1 MNEANTYQEWV
12 AILKSPNGDGI
23 KTSVYET
30 WASSEEEARED
41 AIFNSNSTHV
51 GDVLIFSREEYNK
64 IIRSTD

>member
-1 MNEANTYQEWV
+1 MNVVNIYQEWV
-12 AILKSPNGDGI
+12 AILTSTNENGI

-41 AIFNSNSTHV
+41 AIFNSNSTNI

-64 IIRSTD
+64 IIRTTD